1 MPTAS
6 QAQAAKNAPTEKRA
20 PRTKRKA
27 PLDTGLKKL
36 KGKDIAE
43 MSGSEREKV
52 QEQLARDIAAGMKEQ
67 QRQEKSAA
75 QAAQPQPKNLDS
87 GDVKAPSVPKTTA
100 NSSSASGTDSG
111 ASGSA
116 SGSAGS
122 DDDELRRE
130 MEAEDAEMEAEEREL
145 ELMGAGSDSGF
156 AGTFG
161 NLGFSSDFGSDE
173 STSKEY
179 DEKTGMYVDK
189 EQDTGWSFGG
199 EREDDEGEE
208 SSFGL
213 EYDGNNVKASQE
225 GLLQNSD
232 GEDIIGSLSVGKDGV
247 EVEGLELA
255 DGWKLD
261 FKAGPDEQKIGFQA
275 PAELTFPPPDGFEQ
289 DFLDLAFPVFPGVS
303 FEVESGVEGGVELG
317 GLNGFMLHKT
327 TKEGDDPYEQVSHWE
342 ITGGGEISSE
352 IGVFLSIALVGGV
365 PSIVALKTGLQAS
378 AGAEAAMGA
387 TLGGSLDITQTVP
400 VAGEKPK
407 ELGRSGEFK
416 LELDGGGSVG
426 ASFGAFVSVEVLTFE
441 QELWSIDFIKVPI
454 ADLDL
459 GGQLGAFWDG
469 NKTSFEWKPAYGKH
483 GADFDWLFKS
493 YFKARKLD
501 KAKEKATDTKAESK
515 NIKELKRKA
524 EAARGKDGD
533 PLSVKE
539 LLADPNND
547 TLIVNA
553 EVQKL
558 IAEEQKLVALDE
570 ADRKSLTKLEERIA
584 GLTKKNEETK
594 KKRWKLTNFIRGDIK
609 ELDKANDAKR
619 TLEKNLKKYEADL
632 DAIAPKMEA
641 ARSKFVEGLQGK
653 DIDTLITAARE
664 KKHEARR
671 ENYALYLSEL
681 ESEKAEFESNTQ
693 AADQVIGDLEAKR
706 DDLDARIANF
716 TSGAGKGDVALHE
729 RKEKELKAAKDA
741 AEKPYVELKKQIE
754 GVSEQTNSLEEKQRT
769 NDTEKGN
776 TGFFGFFKKAFS
788 GGDDPELKKSRSEL
802 ASLKKQEKKLGKTY
816 EKAASTYESHVRA
829 NPITDLNRKLS
840 AIQDE
845 LKQRKKGRMRLENR
859 WLDKQRE
866 LRQIMLGEYGKEM
879 DEQKAQEKMAKYAVQ
894 YGEKKDDDPKAA

>member
-6 QAQAAKNAPTEKRA
+6 QAQATKNAPSEPRA
-20 PRTKRKA
+20 AKVKRKP

-36 KGKDIAE
+36 KGKDIGA
-43 MSGSEREKV
+43 MSGTEREKL
-52 QEQLARDIAAGMKEQ
+52 QEQLARDVASEMKEQ
-67 QRQEKSAA
+67 QRQEAA
-75 QAAQPQPKNLDS
+75 AETTAPQPRALDD
-87 GDVKAPSVPKTTA
+87 GIEAPAVPSVPAT
-100 NSSSASGTDSG
+100 SSSSSE
-111 ASGSA
+111 
-116 SGSAGS
+116 
-122 DDDELRRE
+122 DDDLRRE
-130 MEAEDAEMEAEEREL
+130 VEAEDAAMEAEERDL
-145 ELMGAGSDSGF
+145 EVMDTSGGSRIAGALGSVGLESGLGSDD
-156 AGTFG
+156 T
-161 NLGFSSDFGSDE
+161 
-173 STSKEY
+173 TSKVY
-179 DEKTGMYVDK
+179 DEKTGMYVEP
-189 EQDTGWSFGG
+189 EQESGWSLTSG
-199 EREDDEGEE
+199 ESEDEEGNT

-213 EYDGNNVKASQE
+213 ESDGRNVKASQE

-289 DFLDLAFPVFPGVS
+289 DFLDLSFPVFPGVS
-303 FEVESGVEGGVELG
+303 FNVESGVEGGVELG
-317 GLNGFMLHKT
+317 GLNGFVLHKT

-558 IAEEQKLVALDE
+558 IAEEQKLVALEE

-594 KKRWKLTNFIRGDIK
+594 KKRWALTNFIRGDIK
-609 ELDKANDAKR
+609 ELDKANAAKK

-632 DAIAPKMEA
+632 DAIGPKMQA
-641 ARSKFVEGLQGK
+641 ARAKFVEGLQGK
-653 DIDTLITAARE
+653 DIDALITAARE

-693 AADQVIGDLEAKR
+693 EADKVIEDLEAKR
-706 DDLDARIANF
+706 DDLDTRIANF

-729 RKEKELKAAKDA
+729 RKEKELKAAKEA
-741 AEKPYVELKKQIE
+741 AEKPYIELKKQIE
-754 GVSEQTNSLEEKQRT
+754 GVSERTKSLEEKQKT

-802 ASLKKQEKKLGKTY
+802 ESLKKQEKKLGKTY
-816 EKAASTYESHVRA
+816 EKAASTYETHVRA

-866 LRQIMLGEYGKEM
+866 LRLIMLGEYGKEM

-894 YGEKKDDDPKAA
+894 YVEKKNDDQQAVA

>member
-6 QAQAAKNAPTEKRA
+6 QAQATKNAPAEPRA
-20 PRTKRKA
+20 AKVKRKP
-27 PLDTGLKKL
+27 PLETGLKKL
-36 KGKDIAE
+36 KGKDIAS
-43 MSGSEREKV
+43 MSGTEREKL
-52 QEQLARDIAAGMKEQ
+52 EDDLARTVAAEMKEQ
-67 QRQEKSAA
+67 QRQDEAA
-75 QAAQPQPKNLDS
+75 ANTAPEPRALDA
-87 GDVKAPSVPKTTA
+87 GELKAPPPPA
-100 NSSSASGTDSG
+100 AASSTKDASDSD
-111 ASGSA
+111 A
-116 SGSAGS
+116 AGS
-122 DDDELRRE
+122 EDDELRRE
-130 MEAEDAEMEAEEREL
+130 MEEEDAAFEAEERDIAVMDTGVGSRIAGAVSSVGL
-145 ELMGAGSDSGF
+145 ESGLGSD
-156 AGTFG
+156 
-161 NLGFSSDFGSDE
+161 D
-173 STSKEY
+173 STSKVY
-179 DEKTGMYVDK
+179 DEKTGMYTDR
-189 EQDTGWSFGG
+189 EPDAGWSLTSG
-199 EREDDEGEE
+199 EREDDEGET

-213 EYDGNNVKASQE
+213 ESDGRNVKASQE
-225 GLLQNSD
+225 GLLQNAD

-247 EVEGLELA
+247 EVEGLELT

-275 PAELTFPPPDGFEQ
+275 PAELKFPPPDGFEQ

-317 GLNGFMLHKT
+317 GLNGFILHRT

-352 IGVFLSIALVGGV
+352 LGVFLSIALVGGV

-378 AGAEAAMGA
+378 AGAEASMAA
-387 TLGGSLDITQTVP
+387 KLGGSLDITQTVP

-407 ELGRSGEFK
+407 ELGRTGEFK

-459 GGQLGAFWDG
+459 GGQLGAFWNG
-469 NKTSFEWKPAYGKH
+469 NKTTFEWKPAYGKH

-493 YFKARKLD
+493 YFKARRLD

-524 EAARGKDGD
+524 QAARGADGE

-539 LLADPNND
+539 LLSDPAND

-558 IAEEQKLVALDE
+558 ITEEQKLVALDE
-570 ADRKSLTKLEERIA
+570 ADRKSLTKLEERIVA
-584 GLTKKNEETK
+584 LTKKNEETK

-609 ELDKANDAKR
+609 ELDKANAAKK
-619 TLEKNLKKYEADL
+619 TLEKNLVKYEKDL
-632 DAIAPKMEA
+632 AALDPKMKA
-641 ARSKFVEGLQGK
+641 ARAKFIEGLEGK
-653 DIDTLITAARE
+653 DIDALILAARE

-681 ESEKAEFESNTQ
+681 ESEKAEYEKNTTE
-693 AADQVIGDLEAKR
+693 ADKVIGELETKR
-706 DDLDARIANF
+706 DDLDARIASF
-716 TSGAGKGDVALHE
+716 TSGDGKGDVALHG
-729 RKEKELKAAKDA
+729 RKEKELKAAKEA
-741 AEKPYVELKKQIE
+741 AEKPYVALKKQIE
-754 GVSEQTNSLEEKQRT
+754 EVSTRTTGLEEKQRT
-769 NDTEKGN
+769 TDADKGH
-776 TGFFGFFKKAFS
+776 TGFFGFFKKAVA
-788 GGDDPELKKSRSEL
+788 GGDDPELKQARSEL
-802 ASLKKQEKKLGKTY
+802 STLKKQEKKLEKVY
-816 EKAASTYESHVRA
+816 EKAATTYETHVRA
-829 NPITDLNRKLS
+829 NPITELNRKLS
-840 AIQDE
+840 SIQDE

-866 LRQIMLGEYGKEM
+866 LRLIMLGEYGKEM
-879 DEQKAQEKMAKYAVQ
+879 DEQKAQAKMAKYAVQ
-894 YGEKKDDDPKAA
+894 YGEKKQDDKAKVA